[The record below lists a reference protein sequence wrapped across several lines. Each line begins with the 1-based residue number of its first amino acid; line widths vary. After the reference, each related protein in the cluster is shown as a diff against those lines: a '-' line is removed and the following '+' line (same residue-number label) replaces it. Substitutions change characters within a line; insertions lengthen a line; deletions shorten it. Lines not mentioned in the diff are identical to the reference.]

1 MGQAPTL
8 EFNERNQLNMNIKL
22 QIEETIVLI
31 GRQYGEYIFETQV
44 QPHLTTNLTN
54 ITLIFP
60 EKVENISTS
69 FAGGLLC
76 SLVEEHGLDYVKSHI
91 TIQNEN
97 LNEQIWSA
105 FE

>member
-1 MGQAPTL
+1 M
-8 EFNERNQLNMNIKL
+8 
-22 QIEETIVLI
+22 
-31 GRQYGEYIFETQV
+31 

-54 ITLIFP
+54 LTNITLILP

-69 FAGGLLC
+69 FAGGLLG
-76 SLVEEHGLDYVKSHI
+76 SFVEEHGLDYVTSHI

-97 LNEQIWSA
+97 LSEQIWSA

>member
-1 MGQAPTL
+1 
-8 EFNERNQLNMNIKL
+8 MNIKL

-31 GRQYGEYIFETQV
+31 GRQYGEYIYETQV
-44 QPHLTTNLTN
+44 KPHLTTEL
-54 ITLIFP
+54 IHIAFIFP
-60 EKVENISTS
+60 ENVENISTS
-69 FAGGLLC
+69 FAGGLLG
-76 SLVEEHGLDYVKSHI
+76 SLVEKHGLDYVKSHI